1 MPKSR
6 GRPRR
11 KKSHSKRINPLALD
25 RMFDG
30 FVHDSF
36 KVNSPAVLYHYT
48 SWSGAEGILRSRQ
61 FWATAHD
68 CTNDQAELRSADE
81 SIRQVARDLRT
92 RSHGAAAA
100 TLDKLLEGY
109 PTLQISKLRTV
120 YMTCFSVARDDKEQ
134 WRKYADDGRGVCL
147 GVRVLNEQPMEET
160 DRATKIA
167 RVDYSEASWRDT
179 LTAEFMKILPVM
191 ERAEITRRNIELGL
205 LALHRI
211 AAFAAITAKQPPW
224 AGEQEYRRV
233 TILHN
238 EATID
243 PKVRV
248 SGGKVIRYLTA
259 DVRANGKKIALA
271 EVIMGPNQNSDQ
283 ARERFMKLLTDCGYE
298 VGDMEYPKLITS
310 AVEPWSSATAAASLL
325 EVTKA

>member
-1 MPKSR
+1 VRACFKRLTVSGFR
-6 GRPRR
+6 AQVRPHAPDSVALLRDLTPVAVASVAQR
-11 KKSHSKRINPLALD
+11 WATQLGINPLALD

-48 SWSGAEGILRSRQ
+48 SWSGAEGILRSQQ

-81 SIRQVARDLRT
+81 SIRQVARDLRK
-92 RSHGAAAA
+92 RSYGAAAA

-191 ERAEITRRNIELGL
+191 EIAEITRRNIELGL

-211 AAFAAITAKQPPW
+211 AALPPSQPSNRRGQVSRNIAA
-224 AGEQEYRRV
+224 
-233 TILHN
+233 
-238 EATID
+238 
-243 PKVRV
+243 
-248 SGGKVIRYLTA
+248 
-259 DVRANGKKIALA
+259 
-271 EVIMGPNQNSDQ
+271 
-283 ARERFMKLLTDCGYE
+283 
-298 VGDMEYPKLITS
+298 
-310 AVEPWSSATAAASLL
+310 
-325 EVTKA
+325 